1 MKLNDLRPPRGA
13 TKKRKRVGCGPGS
26 GHGKRSTRGQKGDK
40 SRSGYR
46 VKLGYEGGQMPITR
60 RIPKRGFVHIQREDY
75 EIVNCERLN
84 KLEPNTVVTPQFLKE
99 RGMVKGKHK
108 VKILGQGDIS
118 IPLTVKA
125 HKFSQTAQDKIKKAK
140 GKIEEIQ

>member
-1 MKLNDLRPPRGA
+1 
-13 TKKRKRVGCGPGS
+13 
-26 GHGKRSTRGQKGDK
+26 
-40 SRSGYR
+40 
-46 VKLGYEGGQMPITR
+46 MPITR

-84 KLEPNTVVTPQFLKE
+84 KLEPNTVVTPQLLKE